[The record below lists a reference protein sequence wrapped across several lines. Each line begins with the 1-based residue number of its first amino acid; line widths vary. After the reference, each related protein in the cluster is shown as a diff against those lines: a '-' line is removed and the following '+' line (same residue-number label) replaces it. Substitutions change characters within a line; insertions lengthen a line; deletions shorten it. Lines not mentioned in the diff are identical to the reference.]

1 MKRNLFIFLSLSVLA
16 VLIGL
21 GISFLGNNAGAK
33 GAIVL
38 TNKNAIVLREAVTGE
53 SVSNIMQQMLHLNE
67 KESAGKPLYLV
78 LDTPGGSVVDGAQ
91 LIDFANSLGR
101 PVHTISL
108 IAFSMGFQI
117 VQGLG
122 ERHVLPTSIL
132 MSHRAKG
139 SISGEFGGQSKSQ
152 IENRFSFWNQL
163 IEQFDIRTVERT
175 NGKQTLASYQ
185 AAYENELW
193 LFGKQAVEQG
203 YADKVSVV
211 RCDNS
216 LSGTKD
222 ENVVLFGFKI
232 NVTFSACPLISSPIT
247 VKVNNLDDSPLI
259 SQELHDKIVKEIM
272 FKYSLEGKKQEAR
285 LYF

>member
-38 TNKNAIVLREAVTGE
+38 TDKNAIVLRDAVTGE
-53 SVSNIMQQMLHLNE
+53 SVANIMQQMLYLNQ
-67 KESAGKPLYLV
+67 KESSGKPLYLV
-78 LDTPGGSVVDGAQ
+78 LDTPGGSVVHGAQ

-101 PVHTISL
+101 PIHTISL
-108 IAFSMGFQI
+108 IAISMGFQI
-117 VQGLG
+117 VQNLG

-139 SISGEFGGQSKSQ
+139 SISGEFGGQHKSQ
-152 IENRFSFWNQL
+152 AENRFNFWNQI
-163 IEQFDIRTVERT
+163 IEQFDLKTVERT

-193 LFGKQAVEQG
+193 LWGKQAVEQG

-222 ENVVLFGFKI
+222 EEVVSFGFK
-232 NVTFSACPLISSPIT
+232 NTVTFSACPLISSPIT
-247 VKVNNLDDSPLI
+247 VKVNNLDGSPLI